1 MARLRRDDRG
11 VTPVVGKF
19 LAAGIALLY
28 VAGMTGLLLGSVVPE
43 YEETAGA
50 ELADRTLAAAAGDIE
65 DAPPDVGGTATAR
78 LQTELPVTIED
89 ASYRL
94 VLSGRTLTL
103 EHPADGIGGQ
113 TRLSLPGDLTVSDGT
128 WHSGGQLVVQ
138 VSGPSDGRTLTIG
151 EAP

>member
-1 MARLRRDDRG
+1 MARLRRDDRA
-11 VTPVVGKF
+11 VTPVVGKS

-65 DAPPDVGGTATAR
+65 DAPPDVGGTATTR
-78 LQTELPVTIED
+78 LQVELPATIED

-103 EHPADGIGGQ
+103 AHPDEGIGGQ
-113 TRLSLPGDLTVSDGT
+113 TRLSLPEDLTVRDGT
-128 WHSGGQLVVQ
+128 WHSGGRLVVQ
-138 VSGPSDGRTLTIG
+138 VSGPPDGRTLTIG
-151 EAP
+151 EES